1 MIGEACMIRAFNRKQ
16 QDSESKQSISKSWDI
31 NEIEKEGVE
40 DILEKVDLSIV
51 YEYQH
56 VFEHVGKLHEF
67 KRLYVE
73 RREVSEY
80 EDKSKCISHN
90 VILKLWLLVT
100 WNLLQQSNSVHY
112 WMVCFIVQ
120 LVISML
126 KIVYKEVLCYILILP
141 M

>member
-1 MIGEACMIRAFNRKQ
+1 MNQ
-16 QDSESKQSISKSWDI
+16 SKVSQTSKKTH
-31 NEIEKEGVE
+31 EIEKEGVE

-80 EDKSKCISHN
+80 EDKSK
-90 VILKLWLLVT
+90 
-100 WNLLQQSNSVHY
+100 
-112 WMVCFIVQ
+112 
-120 LVISML
+120 
-126 KIVYKEVLCYILILP
+126 
-141 M
+141 

>member
-1 MIGEACMIRAFNRKQ
+1 MNQ
-16 QDSESKQSISKSWDI
+16 SKVSQTSKEI
-31 NEIEKEGVE
+31 HEIEKEGVE

-90 VILKLWLLVT
+90 VK
-100 WNLLQQSNSVHY
+100 
-112 WMVCFIVQ
+112 
-120 LVISML
+120 
-126 KIVYKEVLCYILILP
+126 YKEGHNQQPQCDFEVMASRNLKSLSTEQFCSLLNGLLYSSIGYFYVEDSLQRGSLLYSDSTHVREN
-141 M
+141 

>member
-16 QDSESKQSISKSWDI
+16 QDSKSKQSISKSWDI

-80 EDKSKCISHN
+80 EDKSKWIATMWFWSYGF
-90 VILKLWLLVT
+90 
-100 WNLLQQSNSVHY
+100 S
-112 WMVCFIVQ
+112 
-120 LVISML
+120 
-126 KIVYKEVLCYILILP
+126 
-141 M
+141 

>member
-1 MIGEACMIRAFNRKQ
+1 MNQ
-16 QDSESKQSISKSWDI
+16 SKVSQTSKKI
-31 NEIEKEGVE
+31 HEIEKEGVE

-80 EDKSKCISHN
+80 EDKSK
-90 VILKLWLLVT
+90 
-100 WNLLQQSNSVHY
+100 
-112 WMVCFIVQ
+112 
-120 LVISML
+120 
-126 KIVYKEVLCYILILP
+126 
-141 M
+141 

>member
-1 MIGEACMIRAFNRKQ
+1 MRF
-16 QDSESKQSISKSWDI
+16 

-80 EDKSKCISHN
+80 EDKSK
-90 VILKLWLLVT
+90 
-100 WNLLQQSNSVHY
+100 
-112 WMVCFIVQ
+112 
-120 LVISML
+120 
-126 KIVYKEVLCYILILP
+126 
-141 M
+141 